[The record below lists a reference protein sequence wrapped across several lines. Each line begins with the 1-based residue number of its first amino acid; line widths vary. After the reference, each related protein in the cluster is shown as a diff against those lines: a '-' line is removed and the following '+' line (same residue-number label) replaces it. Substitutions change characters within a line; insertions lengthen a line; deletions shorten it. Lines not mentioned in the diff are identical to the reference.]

1 MYNFA
6 IFVPV
11 ILGDPAAVGGEP
23 GEVADQLGVGH
34 VGLAGEEGVLA
45 GGHGQVA
52 GGRDPEETGLSL
64 LDAVRVRQG
73 WKRRKRRRG

>member
-1 MYNFA
+1 MKQTKQ
-6 IFVPV
+6 IHIPV

-45 GGHGQVA
+45 RGHGQVA

-64 LDAVRVRQG
+64 LDAVRVC
-73 WKRRKRRRG
+73 